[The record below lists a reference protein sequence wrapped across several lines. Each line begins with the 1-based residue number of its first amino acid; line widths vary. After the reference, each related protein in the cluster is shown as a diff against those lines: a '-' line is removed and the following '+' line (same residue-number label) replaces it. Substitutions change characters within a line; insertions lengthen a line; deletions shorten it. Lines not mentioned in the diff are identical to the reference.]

1 LETLKTSHFDNLPP
15 LSKEEA
21 FDILARPI
29 NQLELS
35 SDYYKAVFHLS
46 KFPGPDT
53 EQMLLDLVESDSTE
67 HCIVISRRKAVEVLA
82 SHGCLNAIPA
92 IGRCLNSSDLY
103 LVENAVWALKELH
116 CEDLKLIQL
125 ISDLLEDPH
134 QNRRVLIQTLGSLDA
149 IYALPRIKAFLNDS
163 LASSGVKGAAI
174 VAVKRLT
181 GQSNQFQELLDY
193 LGLPNQNDRHC
204 AVNDIIDFGEVS
216 LLPYVLAAP
225 VAPSFRMRA
234 LNILWPLDIDNAID
248 LDLLLTVDSLI
259 KDDPNNIEYLCEYDQ
274 IQDNKFLV
282 AEMFNTDFRRCY
294 CALKTLF
301 NRDPD
306 DLWVILSGE
315 TDHFKRDYGA
325 LYFLMLLFRS
335 VSGWNEAALRGIR
348 LITLDCLGSHWP
360 DFIKFRP
367 AAILT
372 LVKLY
377 PSEASKYIP
386 NWLDETITP
395 FWACRYATLLALEPL
410 FRNGEGYMF
419 REEVL
424 ASKSDSHRFVSGKAK
439 NIEECFS
446 F

>member
-1 LETLKTSHFDNLPP
+1 METLKTSHFDNLPP

-21 FDILARPI
+21 FNILARPI

-53 EQMLLDLVESDSTE
+53 EQILLDLVGSDSNE

-82 SHGCLNAIPA
+82 SHGCVDAIPA
-92 IGRCLNSSDLY
+92 IGRCLKSSDPY

-116 CEDLKLIQL
+116 CEDLNLIQL
-125 ISDLLEDPH
+125 ISDLLEEPH
-134 QNRRVLIQTLGSLDA
+134 QNRRVLIQALGSLDA
-149 IYALPRIKAFLNDS
+149 TSELPRIKAFLNDS

-174 VAVKRLT
+174 AAVKRLT
-181 GQSNQFQELLDY
+181 GQSNQCEELLDY
-193 LGLPNQNDRHC
+193 LRLPNQNDRHC

-216 LLPYVLAAP
+216 LLPYVLKAP
-225 VAPSFRMRA
+225 VAPYFRMRA

-248 LDLLLTVDSLI
+248 IDLFLITDSLI
-259 KDDPNNIEYLCEYDQ
+259 KDDPNDIDCLCDYDQ
-274 IQDNKFLV
+274 KQNSQFLV
-282 AEMFNTDFRRCY
+282 AELFNTDFGRCY
-294 CALKTLF
+294 CALKTLS

-315 TDHFKRDYGA
+315 TEHFKRDYGA
-325 LYFLMLLFRS
+325 LYFLMILFRS
-335 VSGWNEAALRGIR
+335 VPGWNEDALIGIR
-348 LITLDCLGSHWP
+348 LITFDCLGSHWP

-377 PSEASKYIP
+377 PSEAYKYIST
-386 NWLDETITP
+386 WLDETLTP

-410 FRNGEGYMF
+410 LRNREGYMF
-419 REEVL
+419 RRNIL
-424 ASKSDSHRFVSGKAK
+424 ATKADSHRFVSGKAK
-439 NIEECFS
+439 NIEES
-446 F
+446 FFL